1 MKPKNVTVA
10 THGHCFDG
18 MSSAALFTHLLR
30 SLRSSRASAP
40 LAFKYRSCG
49 YGPGM
54 SMIPEEWL
62 DGDENAILDFRYTP
76 SKRLSWYFDHH
87 ITGFGSP
94 EERQAAES
102 AAIPASADSQGPHVF
117 YDATYGSCTKLI
129 ADVGKRELGVSM
141 DGLGDLIA
149 WADKIDTASFESAEA
164 AVSRTEPVLMLASV
178 VEHHGD
184 GPFLTSIVPKLLERP
199 VREVALDADIQAL
212 WKPLMAAQE
221 TFIARVKKGSKP
233 MGRVVFVDLSDA
245 PIEAAAKFVTYAL
258 HPECMY
264 SVVLMRGRQHYK
276 LSIGYNPWCGA
287 SRLHDI
293 SVICRSYGGGG
304 HAAVGAA
311 SFPLSALDNAK
322 QAAAAVTALLN
333 A

>member
-18 MSSAALFTHLLR
+18 MASAALFTYLLR
-30 SLRSSRASAP
+30 ALRPGAP
-40 LAFKYRSCG
+40 LTLKYRSCG

-54 SMIPEEWL
+54 SMIPEGWL

-76 SKRLSWYFDHH
+76 SGRLTWYFDHH

-94 EERQAAES
+94 EERKTAEDR
-102 AAIPASADSQGPHVF
+102 AIPATPSSEGPHVF

-129 ADVGKRELGVSM
+129 ADVARETLGVDTSS
-141 DGLGDLIA
+141 LAELIA
-149 WADKIDTASFESAEA
+149 WADKIDTAGFESAEA
-164 AVSRTEPVLMLASV
+164 AISRTEPVLMLASV

-184 GPFLTSIVPKLLERP
+184 GPFLASIVPRLLSSPLRD
-199 VREVALDADIQAL
+199 VAQSPDIQAL
-212 WKPLMAAQE
+212 FRPLLAAQE
-221 TFIARVKKGSKP
+221 TFIRRVSEGSRR
-233 MGRVVFVDLSDA
+233 MGRVVLVDLSDA
-245 PIEAAAKFVTYAL
+245 SIEAAAKFVTYAL

-264 SVVLMRGRQHYK
+264 SVVLMRGGKHFK

-287 SRLHDI
+287 ARLHDI
-293 SVICRSYGGGG
+293 SVICRRYGGGG

-311 SFPLSALDNAK
+311 SFPLSALEGAK
-322 QAAAAVTALLN
+322 LAAAAVANELN
-333 A
+333 E

>member
-18 MSSAALFTHLLR
+18 MASAALFTHLLK
-30 SLRSSRASAP
+30 SLRPGLP
-40 LAFKYRSCG
+40 LALKYRSCG

-76 SKRLSWYFDHH
+76 SKRLTWYFDHH
-87 ITGFGSP
+87 ITGFGST
-94 EERQAAES
+94 EERDAAQQAAVPPS
-102 AAIPASADSQGPHVF
+102 PASAGPHVI
-117 YDATYGSCTKLI
+117 YDAAYGSCTKLI
-129 ADVGKRELGVSM
+129 ADVARESLGLDVSA
-141 DGLGDLIA
+141 LTDLIA

-184 GPFLTSIVPKLLERP
+184 GPFLTKVVPRLLEQN
-199 VREVALDADIQAL
+199 VREVAESPDIQEL

-221 TFIARVKKGSKP
+221 TFIKRVSQGSKP
-233 MGRVVFVDLSDA
+233 MGRVVFVDLSDS

-258 HPECMY
+258 YPECMY
-264 SVVLMRGRQHYK
+264 SVVLMRGKQHYK

-287 SRLHDI
+287 PRLHVVSDI
-293 SVICRSYGGGG
+293 CKRYGGGG
-304 HAAVGAA
+304 HPAVGAA
-311 SFPLSALDNAK
+311 SFPLKDLKGA
-322 QAAAAVTALLN
+322 QAAAAAVVAELN